1 MYLLRTVL
9 GIYVYSNILAIFFS
23 NGYENGKYFFI
34 HESKSCSVMSNS
46 ATPWTIQS
54 MEFPRPEY
62 WSGQHFPSPGE
73 IPNLGIEPRSPTLQA
88 DSSPVEPQG
97 QPYQSIGK
105 YKSKLQDT
113 AFIPIRMATIQRT
126 DNNNWWQGCEEIGT
140 LTYCQWECK
149 IVQPLWKNSLAVVQT
164 VTQSHHMTSHSTLK
178 RIQNIYPHK
187 HLCTNSHSS
196 VIHQSKN

>member
-97 QPYQSIGK
+97 KPVCFHICIGEL
-105 YKSKLQDT
+105 S
-113 AFIPIRMATIQRT
+113 RT
-126 DNNNWWQGCEEIGT
+126 DLEYITVNNIKRLFYSITNITEHLRCIQHSVWH
-140 LTYCQWECK
+140 
-149 IVQPLWKNSLAVVQT
+149 QT
-164 VTQSHHMTSHSTLK
+164 
-178 RIQNIYPHK
+178 
-187 HLCTNSHSS
+187 
-196 VIHQSKN
+196 